1 MISLFLTKISEVF
14 NRNLE
19 AEKIKELRIIIA
31 GSRDFDNFEILFKN
45 VEMIQNEILAKR
57 DDISAAINIEH
68 VVILHPGNTKG
79 KNMKSFLVMVSIR
92 MKMYGRISKMM
103 AMILL
108 ILREKLLTDGL
119 EVLQRSERKLL

>member
-1 MISLFLTKISEVF
+1 M
-14 NRNLE
+14 E